1 MLLISVSIV
10 IAVVL
15 VLYGAASFMIAQGVT
30 KAEREEHEGH
40 PSEYGLE
47 FEEVEF
53 PPRGGELT
61 LRGWYME
68 PMARG
73 PTIILV
79 HGLSGSRSSG
89 DALGLASGLLERGFG
104 VLTFDLRAH
113 GDSEGDRVSGGLHER
128 LDVLG
133 AFDYLIGRGVP
144 GSQIG
149 VLGRSMGAATS
160 ILAAADEPR
169 IRALVADSPYA
180 VGSELIAQETARKTI
195 FPEWVV
201 PIFVRGADIAAEI
214 SLGIDLDKL
223 TPVKAIATLDYP
235 VLVIHTRNDTRIPI
249 EHGIRV
255 HMASHLD
262 SELWIVSDIDADHGD
277 AYSMLPEEY
286 LGRVSGYFHERL
298 GDSGR

>member
-1 MLLISVSIV
+1 MIFISVSIV
-10 IAVVL
+10 IAVML
-15 VLYGAASFMIAQGVT
+15 VLYGVASFMIANGVT

-40 PSEYGLE
+40 PSEYGLK

-53 PPRGGELT
+53 LPRGGELR
-61 LRGWYME
+61 LRGWYLE
-68 PMARG
+68 PTTRG

-79 HGLSGSRSSG
+79 HGLGGSRSSG
-89 DALGLASGLLERGFG
+89 DALGLASGLLERGYG

-113 GDSEGDRVSGGLHER
+113 GDSEGEKVSGGLHER

-133 AFDYLIGRGVP
+133 AFDYLVERGVP

-149 VLGRSMGAATS
+149 VIGRSMGAATS
-160 ILAAADEPR
+160 ILAVADEPA

-195 FPEWVV
+195 FPDWIV
-201 PIFVRGADIAAEI
+201 PIFIRGADLAAEL
-214 SLGIDLDKL
+214 SLDIDLDKL

-235 VLVIHTRNDTRIPI
+235 VLVIHTLNDTRIPI

-255 HMASHLD
+255 HMASHRD
-262 SELWIVSDIDADHGD
+262 SDLWIVSDVDHGD
-277 AYSMLPEEY
+277 AYSELPEEY
-286 LGRVSGYFHERL
+286 LDRVSEYFHERF
-298 GDSGR
+298 GAGQP

>member
-1 MLLISVSIV
+1 MLLIGVSILL
-10 IAVVL
+10 AVML
-15 VLYGAASFMIAQGVT
+15 VLYGVASFMIANGVT
-30 KAEREEHEGH
+30 KAEREEQEAH

-53 PPRGGELT
+53 LPRGGELR

-68 PMARG
+68 PVARG

-79 HGLSGSRSSG
+79 HGLGGSRSSG

-113 GDSEGDRVSGGLHER
+113 GDSEGEKVSGGLHER

-133 AFDYLIGRGVP
+133 AFDYLVERGVP
-144 GSQIG
+144 RSQIG

-160 ILAAADEPR
+160 ILAAADEPG
-169 IRALVADSPYA
+169 IRALVADSPYS
-180 VGSELIAQETARKTI
+180 VGADLIAQETARKTV

-201 PIFVRGADIAAEI
+201 PIFIRGADIAAEI
-214 SLGIDLDKL
+214 SFDIDLDKL
-223 TPVKAIATLDYP
+223 TPVKAVATLNYP

-255 HMASHLD
+255 HMASHRD
-262 SELWIVSDIDADHGD
+262 SDLWIVPDVDHGD
-277 AYSMLPEEY
+277 AYSALPEEY
-286 LGRVSGYFHERL
+286 LGRVSEYFHERF
-298 GDSGR
+298 GAGQP

>member
-10 IAVVL
+10 IAVML
-15 VLYGAASFMIAQGVT
+15 VLYGVASFMIANGVT

-40 PSEYGLE
+40 PSEYGLK

-53 PPRGGELT
+53 LPRGGELR

-68 PMARG
+68 PMTRG

-79 HGLSGSRSSG
+79 HGLGGSRSSG
-89 DALGLASGLLERGFG
+89 DALGLASGLLERGYG

-113 GDSEGDRVSGGLHER
+113 GDSEGEKVSGGLHER

-133 AFDYLIGRGVP
+133 AFDYLVERGVS

-149 VLGRSMGAATS
+149 VIGRSMGAATS
-160 ILAAADEPR
+160 ILAAADEPA

-195 FPEWVV
+195 FPDWIV
-201 PIFVRGADIAAEI
+201 PIFIRGADLAAEL
-214 SLGIDLDKL
+214 SLDIDLDKL

-235 VLVIHTRNDTRIPI
+235 VLVIHTLNDTRIPI

-255 HMASHLD
+255 HMASHRD
-262 SELWIVSDIDADHGD
+262 SDLWIVSDVDHGD
-277 AYSMLPEEY
+277 TYSELPEEY
-286 LGRVSGYFHERL
+286 LDRVAEYFHERF
-298 GDSGR
+298 GAGQP

>member
-10 IAVVL
+10 IAVML
-15 VLYGAASFMIAQGVT
+15 VLYGVASFMIANGVT

-40 PSEYGLE
+40 PSEYGLK

-53 PPRGGELT
+53 LSRGGELR

-68 PMARG
+68 PMTRG
-73 PTIILV
+73 PIIILV
-79 HGLSGSRSSG
+79 HGLGGSRSSG
-89 DALGLASGLLERGFG
+89 DALGLASGLLERGYG

-113 GDSEGDRVSGGLHER
+113 GDSEGEKVSGGLHER

-133 AFDYLIGRGVP
+133 AFDYLVERGVS

-149 VLGRSMGAATS
+149 VIGRSMGAATS
-160 ILAAADEPR
+160 ILAAADEPT

-195 FPEWVV
+195 FPDWIV
-201 PIFVRGADIAAEI
+201 PIFIRGADLAAEL
-214 SLGIDLDKL
+214 SLDIDLDKL

-235 VLVIHTRNDTRIPI
+235 VLVIHTLNDTRIPI

-255 HMASHLD
+255 HMASHRD
-262 SELWIVSDIDADHGD
+262 SDLWIVSEVDHGD
-277 AYSMLPEEY
+277 AYSELPEEY
-286 LGRVSGYFHERL
+286 LDRVSEYFH
-298 GDSGR
+298 GRFGAAQP